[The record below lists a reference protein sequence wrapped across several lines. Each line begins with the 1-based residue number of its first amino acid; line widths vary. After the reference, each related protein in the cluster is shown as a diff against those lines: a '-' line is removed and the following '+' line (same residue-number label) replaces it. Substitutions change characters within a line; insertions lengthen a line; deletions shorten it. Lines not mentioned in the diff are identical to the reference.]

1 MFSDERKS
9 VLCKVTVWHNP
20 ARLATSVSLI
30 SPSWG
35 VLLDRAIRELQ
46 IHANKQFEAKVLIQ
60 SLTHLIHHTQ
70 VQERTRYSEALVTL
84 E

>member
-60 SLTHLIHHTQ
+60 SHKYKKELDI
-70 VQERTRYSEALVTL
+70 VTL
-84 E
+84 